1 VINIDRRSCHSA
13 KIEFELNLPSEH
25 QVTKQYTRKKDP
37 VMTQAMFNS
46 FFSMKT
52 MFRVGVA
59 ALSLGLGVANAA
71 SFGRPDSTTRSGP
84 YDNTANSPRGG
95 GAFGGDGTGG

>member
-13 KIEFELNLPSEH
+13 KIEFELDPPSEYQVETIH
-25 QVTKQYTRKKDP
+25 QKKDP

-95 GAFGGDGTGG
+95 GALGGDGTGG